1 MVSKPKRDHKSKTEQ
16 KRLGK
21 ARKVKVVGEGRFVQR
36 AKRPGKQGKNVK
48 SQLLRVDAGFADWC
62 RKQAEKDGSVTK
74 VTRELHRKLVQAEL
88 DAHGAV
94 MDRAVKS

>member
-21 ARKVKVVGEGRFVQR
+21 QRKTKVVGEGRFVQR
-36 AKRPGKQGKNVK
+36 AKKPAKQGKHVK

-62 RKQAEKDGSVTK
+62 RKKAETDGSVTK
-74 VTRELHRKLVQAEL
+74 VTRELYQRIVKAEGNAVDAAVQP
-88 DAHGAV
+88 
-94 MDRAVKS
+94 